1 MPRPPEDR
9 HRPLAVVPLV
19 AGIGNALL
27 CEPMLRQLA
36 GSHRVVVMAISR
48 PIAAVAERVPGVEVR
63 VTGKG
68 NKNMLAAAR
77 ASRGMKPDVY
87 LVPFPSNRWQYNIL
101 AAASGA
107 KRVVTHVYPVGR
119 WSALA
124 FLHGNRVPAVKGIHD
139 VEQNL
144 HLLPAVGIEP
154 DWSMAPRF
162 ELTAA
167 DRAAAGTLLEQLGV
181 DRPFVVVHAGS
192 ANTVLAAAKRWPP
205 AHYAKLAEAIRDET
219 GLDVVVVEGPDE
231 AGVSDAIASH
241 LIDRRAVHT
250 AKLTCPLGVTAALL
264 ERSRFYAGT
273 DSGLAHLAAAV
284 GRRAVTLFAPADPD
298 RVCPFGQRDLVVQPP
313 GDTTPSFLYP
323 WEATK
328 PKMRFE
334 DQRIESIT
342 VAMVMEKVNVLVAQ

>member
-1 MPRPPEDR
+1 MDQRATA
-9 HRPLAVVPLV
+9 PLTVVPLV

-36 GSHRVVVMAISR
+36 ARHRVVAMAISK

-68 NKNMLAAAR
+68 MKNMLIAAR
-77 ASRGMKPDVY
+77 ASRAAMPDFY
-87 LVPFPSNRWQYNIL
+87 LIPFPSNRWQYNAL

-107 KRVVTHVYPVGR
+107 RRVVTHAYPVGR

-124 FLHGNRVPAVKGIHD
+124 FLHGDRVPAVRGLHD

-144 HLLPAVGIEP
+144 RLLPAIGIKP
-154 DWSMAPRF
+154 DLPMAPRF
-162 ELTAA
+162 ELTDA
-167 DRAAAGTLLEQLGV
+167 DRAAAVALLSQFGIE
-181 DRPFVVVHAGS
+181 RPFVVVHAGS

-205 AHYAKLAEAIRDET
+205 ANYAKLVEAIRDET
-219 GLDVVVVEGPDE
+219 SLTVLIVEGPDE
-231 AGVSDAIASH
+231 AGVSGAIASH
-241 LIDRRAVHT
+241 ITNHRAIHT

-264 ERSRFYAGT
+264 ERSQFYAGT

-313 GDTTPSFLYP
+313 GDATPSFLYP

-334 DQRIESIT
+334 DRRIKTIT
-342 VAMVMEKVNVLVAQ
+342 VPMVMAKVNALVAR